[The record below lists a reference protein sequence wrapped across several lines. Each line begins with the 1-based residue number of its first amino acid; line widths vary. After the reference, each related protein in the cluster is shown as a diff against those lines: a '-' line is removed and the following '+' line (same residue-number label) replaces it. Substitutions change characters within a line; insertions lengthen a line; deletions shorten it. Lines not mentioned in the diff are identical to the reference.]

1 MRLLKWGVVALL
13 LVVGATTL
21 FAGGGQERARGPVTV
36 TFMVHEADLPKEFV
50 DSFNAAN
57 PDINLVRVET
67 NWEKWMADA
76 LAGTAADMMQVNG
89 YEIAYFVHRDLLYD
103 MTDMMRG
110 SNAFAMDDI
119 DPLGNLHY
127 QYDRREFGKGS
138 WYGLTKDYNNI
149 GAITYNLEMFRKAG
163 IAPLS
168 TTQPIAYQD
177 EFYNLSKK
185 LTQKDSAGNVIVF
198 GTEIAGNWAAF
209 LASDMAY
216 AAGTN
221 FWADD
226 KASVVNNDPRM
237 RDIWKYWARFKVED
251 ISSNSRNPASG
262 WTGAM
267 FQSDRAAIVQL
278 GYWYGAQ
285 LSANE
290 NYNETYGWAPT
301 PVLRPGARRY
311 ANTLGATG
319 TALYSR
325 SKVPNEAF
333 RVFEW
338 YNIGEYGIHRAK
350 TGWGIP
356 PFFSLR
362 QYLPQD
368 NKFNKDR
375 LEIALED
382 SKYFVPYMGGLTPF
396 AHPRSLH
403 QNAWNAYIDQLVD
416 GRINYD
422 TFVDRF
428 NADIAEA
435 LKAGK
440 EELGM

>member
-1 MRLLKWGVVALL
+1 MKLLKLALTAALL
-13 LVVGATTL
+13 LVGASL
-21 FAGGGQERARGPVTV
+21 VFAGGGQEAKGPVTV
-36 TFMVHEADLPKEFV
+36 TFMVHEADLPKDFV

-57 PDINLVRVET
+57 PAVNLVRVET

-89 YEIAYFVHRDLLYD
+89 YEIAYFVHRNLLYD
-103 MTDMMRG
+103 MTEMMEG
-110 SNAFAMDDI
+110 STAFSMDDI
-119 DPLGNLHY
+119 DPKGNVHY
-127 QYDRREFGKGS
+127 QYDGEEFGKGS

-149 GAITYNLEMFRKAG
+149 GAVTYNVEMFKAAG

-168 TTQPIAYQD
+168 TTKPIAYQD
-177 EFYNLSKK
+177 EFYNLAKK
-185 LTQKDSAGNVIVF
+185 LTQKDSAGNTVVF

-216 AAGTN
+216 AAGTS
-221 FWADD
+221 FWANED
-226 KASVVNNDPRM
+226 ASKMNEDPRM

-267 FQSDRAAIVQL
+267 FQSDRAAMVQL

-285 LSANE
+285 LQANE
-290 NYNETYGWAPT
+290 GYNEKYAWAPT
-301 PVLRPGARRY
+301 PILKPGAKRY
-311 ANTLGATG
+311 TNTLGATG
-319 TALYSR
+319 TALYS
-325 SKVPNEAF
+325 KTKYPQAAF
-333 RVFEW
+333 KVFEW

-362 QYLPQD
+362 EYLPRD

-375 LEIALED
+375 LDIALDDAE
-382 SKYFVPYMGGLTPF
+382 YFVPFQGGLTYF
-396 AHPRSLH
+396 AHPRSLY
-403 QNAWNAYIDQLVD
+403 QNAWNAYIDQLTEGD
-416 GRINYD
+416 ISYD
-422 TFVDRF
+422 KFVDSF
-428 NADIAEA
+428 YADINDA
-435 LKAGK
+435 LQAGK